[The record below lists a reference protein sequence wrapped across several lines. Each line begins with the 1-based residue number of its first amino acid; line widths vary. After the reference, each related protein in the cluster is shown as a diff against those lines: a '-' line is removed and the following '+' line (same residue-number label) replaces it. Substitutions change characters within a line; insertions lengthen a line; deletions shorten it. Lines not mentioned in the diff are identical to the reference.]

1 MALFFA
7 NQKCPLCQKEM
18 DDIAHLFA
26 FQAFISNT
34 LDPFYPFN
42 DSVFHLECLKEH
54 PLGNR
59 AIKFADQFFF
69 STHRENRICIVG
81 KNIIKNFEDYI
92 FIDLLTSDEQE
103 ALYKFNFI
111 TLDRNNLEGWT
122 DRSKFI
128 ATATKFKEENKWGD
142 LSDFKY
148 LDYLIEII
156 SQ

>member
-1 MALFFA
+1 MALFYT
-7 NQKCPLCQKEM
+7 NQKCRLCQKGM
-18 DDIAHLFA
+18 DNIEHLFA
-26 FQAFISNT
+26 FPAFISNT
-34 LDPFYPFN
+34 LDPFYQFN
-42 DSVFHLECLKEH
+42 DSVVHLECLQED

-69 STHRENRICIVG
+69 STRRENRICIIG

-92 FIDLLTSDEQE
+92 FIDLLTSNERE

-148 LDYLIEII
+148 LDNLIKII
-156 SQ
+156 R